1 MADGPWTKYQKA
13 APAAPWAKY
22 GAPQAAPAAAPSEA
36 DLITDQAMAAFAAG
50 DDAEGKRLL
59 TEANRA
65 AIAAGAVPEGF
76 VADPRTGG
84 FSDIQN
90 DPSLDMGTIPS
101 LGFGAM
107 QGLGFNFG
115 DEAIGKLE
123 GMTGGDEQFAVERA
137 REMDRRAQENP
148 WAYYGGFVP
157 GAVASSLSLGKAIG
171 GAGKAM
177 GLGATAG
184 SSLAGR
190 AGLLAGRAG
199 LGAATGALEGGLAG
213 FGAGEGGF
221 DSRMASAGKMAALGA
236 GIGLA
241 APLAMAGLGAVMKTP
256 VNALASA
263 FNIPSNVRASEAVAK
278 MLRRAGMSAD
288 DAKRAIDRAAAEGQ
302 DVYKLVDAL
311 GMSGQ
316 RGLAGIARQPGDTAR
331 QEIAEFLTTRQAG
344 QGDRLAG
351 FVADALD
358 APDTAAARA
367 AAMKTA
373 RDEAA
378 DLAYTAARE
387 GAGPV
392 DVRGALAV
400 IDDRIGPMTGSG
412 IADDG
417 ISGKLSRYR
426 GRLAADDPAASVIKG
441 ETGIAGAGHNSAKTA
456 VELSDFDRVLILKQE
471 IGDDIGAAVRAGRN
485 NEARELMK
493 VQKALDEALEAA
505 SPGYRSANDEFA
517 KASKA
522 IGAVDAGKAAAG
534 PRIRSED
541 TAARFGGLADDGKSA
556 FRAGYADPV
565 IAKIDASAMGVNK
578 ARPLSGTKTAKDF
591 DFLAKD
597 QELIKRQI
605 ARENAMFETNV
616 AALGGSKTADNLA
629 DAADMSSMS
638 SSMIANFLTGN
649 WGAAA
654 RQAAD
659 KVVSGATGM
668 NPSTREIIAKALLSS
683 NPAAALAP
691 SAKRAAQLETPRK
704 VIEALIRSGGIR
716 LQ

>member
-1 MADGPWTKYQKA
+1 MADFEIT
-13 APAAPWAKY
+13 APDGRKFIVS
-22 GAPQAAPAAAPSEA
+22 GEN
-36 DLITDQAMAAFAAG
+36 
-50 DDAEGKRLL
+50 AEGAYQALAQMLAQETPRGNGYGPDGMTSADRIASAKAGTLGMSPQREARQAEFDHLGEQQLRDPGVIGSLL
-59 TEANRA
+59 
-65 AIAAGAVPEGF
+65 AGATQG
-76 VADPRTGG
+76 AT
-84 FSDIQN
+84 
-90 DPSLDMGTIPS
+90 
-101 LGFGAM
+101 LGFGDEM
-107 QGLGFNFG
+107 LGGLAANAGLVG
-115 DEAIGKLE
+115 DALTGNWSGMLDRTGERYAGMRDEVRDMLGDARYSRPWTATGAEVAGGMIPALTGIG
-123 GMTGGDEQFAVERA
+123 A
-137 REMDRRAQENP
+137 
-148 WAYYGGFVP
+148 
-157 GAVASSLSLGKAIG
+157 ASSGASLPA
-171 GAGKAM
+171 
-177 GLGATAG
+177 
-184 SSLAGR
+184 R
-190 AGLLAGRAG
+190 VG
-199 LGAATGALEGGLAG
+199 LGAATGAAEGGLYG
-213 FGAGEGGF
+213 FGSGEGGVEN
-221 DSRMASAGKMAALGA
+221 RATNAAKMAAIGGIAGA
-236 GIGLA
+236 A
-241 APLAMAGLGAVMKTP
+241 APAAIAGLGKAWNAVKNP
-256 VNALASA
+256 IASA
-263 FNIPSNVRASEAVAK
+263 LNIPSDVRASEAVAK

-288 DAKRAIDRAAAEGQ
+288 DAKRAIDQAAADGQ
-302 DVYKLVDAL
+302 DAYKLVDAL
-311 GMSGQ
+311 GLSGQ
-316 RGLAGIARQPGDTAR
+316 RGLAGIARQPGDAAR

-358 APDTAAARA
+358 APDTAVARA

-373 RDEAA
+373 RDQAA

-392 DVRGALAV
+392 DVRGALSV

-417 ISGKLSRYR
+417 ISGKFSRYR

-522 IGAVDAGKAAAG
+522 IGAVDAGEAAAG
-534 PRIRSED
+534 SRIRSED
-541 TAARFGGLADDGKSA
+541 TAAQFGGLADDGKSA

-597 QELIKRQI
+597 PELIKRQI

-629 DAADMSSMS
+629 DAADMAGMVAS
-638 SSMIANFLTGN
+638 IPGALVTQG
-649 WGAAA
+649 WGAAT
-654 RQAAD
+654 R
-659 KVVSGATGM
+659 KVVEKLISGATGM

-691 SAKRAAQLETPRK
+691 AAKRAAQLETPRK
-704 VIEALIRSGGIR
+704 VIEALIRSGALR
-716 LQ
+716 SN

>member
-1 MADGPWTKYQKA
+1 MADGPWTKYQQA
-13 APAAPWAKY
+13 APVASGPWAKY
-22 GAPQAAPAAAPSEA
+22 GTPQPVPAASSAPSEA

-90 DPSLDMGTIPS
+90 DPSLDMGAIPS

-123 GMTGGDEQFAVERA
+123 AVTGGDEQFAVERA
-137 REMDRRAQENP
+137 REMDRRAQKNP
-148 WAYYGGFVP
+148 WAYYGGYVP

-177 GLGATAG
+177 GLGAATG
-184 SSLAGR
+184 SS
-190 AGLLAGRAG
+190 LAGRAG

-213 FGAGEGGF
+213 FGAGEDGF
-221 DSRMASAGKMAALGA
+221 GNRMASTGKMAALGA
-236 GIGLA
+236 GIGGA

-263 FNIPSNVRASEAVAK
+263 FNVPSNVRASEAVAK

-288 DAKRAIDRAAAEGQ
+288 DAKRAIDQAAAEGQ

-311 GMSGQ
+311 GLSGQ

-426 GRLAADDPAASVIKG
+426 GRLAADDPAASVLKG

-522 IGAVDAGKAAAG
+522 IGAVDAGEAAAG
-534 PRIRSED
+534 SRIRSED
-541 TAARFGGLADDGKSA
+541 TAAQFGGLADDGKSA

-597 QELIKRQI
+597 PELIKRQI

-649 WGAAA
+649 WGSAA

-691 SAKRAAQLETPRK
+691 AAKRAAQLETPRK